1 MSTTFRILLLAGL
14 VICAVATALVRKPMR
29 AVIIYMAY
37 SIIMSVV
44 WLLLESPDLAI
55 TEAAVGA
62 GITGILFFLT
72 LRRINLID
80 KDAEHE
86 YYAVKALQARVYLWR
101 GKNEDILVQ
110 LWLHGGL
117 DLSEQLQKEPPE
129 RPAENVSAHPTPR
142 RDRTLVEQGVHRSLR
157 LYNVL
162 AGLLCGVLSALML
175 LTAADLPPCG
185 SDTAPTV
192 NEVARRY
199 VEQGTEETG
208 AVNTVAGMILDY
220 RAFDTLGESFVLFT
234 AMCAVTILLIG
245 DSEVGNCNLFS
256 T

>member
-72 LRRINLID
+72 LRRINLIY

-86 YYAVKALQARVYLWR
+86 
-101 GKNEDILVQ
+101 
-110 LWLHGGL
+110 
-117 DLSEQLQKEPPE
+117 
-129 RPAENVSAHPTPR
+129 
-142 RDRTLVEQGVHRSLR
+142 
-157 LYNVL
+157 
-162 AGLLCGVLSALML
+162 
-175 LTAADLPPCG
+175 
-185 SDTAPTV
+185 
-192 NEVARRY
+192 ARR
-199 VEQGTEETG
+199 EE
-208 AVNTVAGMILDY
+208 DHHD
-220 RAFDTLGESFVLFT
+220 DTL
-234 AMCAVTILLIG
+234 
-245 DSEVGNCNLFS
+245 
-256 T
+256 